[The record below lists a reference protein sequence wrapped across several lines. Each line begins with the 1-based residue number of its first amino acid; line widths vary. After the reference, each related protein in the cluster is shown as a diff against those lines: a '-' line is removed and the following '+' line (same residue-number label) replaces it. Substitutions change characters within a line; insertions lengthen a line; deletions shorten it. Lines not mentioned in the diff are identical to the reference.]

1 MISILIVDDNS
12 EKAKRIIS
20 VLDLFPELNNAYD
33 VAADLVTARG
43 FLSKKRYDLL
53 LLDLQLPQR
62 HGDDAESDSGVR
74 FISEISQSARLLKP
88 IHIVGITAHDEL
100 RAKYSSEFE
109 NNSWAILFY
118 NPVENAWEIQIKK
131 KVAYLISVKREWSQA
146 TPEYQFDLAIITALS
161 KTELEA
167 VLHLNANWQSF
178 SIPNDATE
186 YHKGIFL
193 SEGRRISVIAAAAPQ
208 MGMVASAVLTT
219 KMIEHFRPKYVAMTG
234 IAAGLPGKGN
244 FGDILIADLAF
255 DSGSGKIATDTNT
268 KTVKFE
274 PDYRSIDL
282 TVDLQELFASAIRN
296 RDFVADI
303 QHKWPAEPPPTVL
316 SAQMGPVGSGAGVIE
331 NEEFVEQ
338 IRGHSRKLLG
348 VDMETYG
355 VYYAVKN
362 SSKPRPKGVMSLKS
376 ISDFAN
382 PTKNDKYQKYAAYT
396 SASYLYNFIVHKLP
410 LD

>member
-12 EKAKRIIS
+12 EKAKRIIK
-20 VLDLFPELNNAYD
+20 VLGAFPELNNAYD
-33 VAADLVTARG
+33 VAADLVTARS
-43 FLSKKRYDLL
+43 FLAKKRYDLL

-62 HGDDAESDSGVR
+62 HGDDAEADSGVR
-74 FISEISQSARLLKP
+74 FITEISQSARLLKP
-88 IHIVGITAHDEL
+88 INIIGITAYDGL
-100 RAKYSSEFE
+100 RDKYSNDFE
-109 NNSWAILFY
+109 NNSWTIVFY
-118 NPVENAWEIQIKK
+118 NPSENAWEIQIQKK
-131 KVAYLISVKREWSQA
+131 ISYLISAKREWSQS

-167 VLHLNANWQSF
+167 VLHLNANWQAF
-178 SIPNDATE
+178 SISNDATE

-193 SEGRRISVIAAAAPQ
+193 SDGRRISVVAAAAPQ

-244 FGDILIADLAF
+244 FGDILVADLAF

-268 KTVKFE
+268 KAVKFE

-296 RDFVADI
+296 KDFLADI
-303 QHKWPAEPPPTVL
+303 QNKWQAESPPTAL
-316 SAQMGPVGSGAGVIE
+316 SIQMGPFGSGAGVIE
-331 NEEFVEQ
+331 NEEFIEQ
-338 IRGHSRKLLG
+338 IRGHSRKLVG
-348 VDMETYG
+348 VDMEAYG

-362 SSKPRPKGVMSLKS
+362 SSKPRPKGVIALKS

-382 PTKNDKYQKYAAYT
+382 PTKNDKYQRYAAYT
-396 SASYLYNFIVHKLP
+396 SASYLYNFAIKKL
-410 LD
+410 LFD